1 MPQDVIMPKLD
12 LAMTEGTVLEW
23 VKKDGEEVKKGE
35 VIAIIETAKATAEI
49 EAPASGILHVL
60 KPAGSV
66 VPVLEKIAYIVEPGE
81 ELPSEVK
88 PPEVVERVKASPQ
101 AKKIAKE
108 YNIDLSKVKGTG
120 PGGMITKED
129 VLSYIQKISPPPI
142 ETAET
147 TKLREE
153 VVKPAAPE
161 GEEEIIPLTG
171 WRKIMCERM
180 SYSLRTAAQITTI
193 AEVDATE
200 MVNLRAKLKNEGLD
214 ITYTAFIVKAVTKAL
229 KEFPILNSS
238 LVDDKIVVK
247 KYYNIGIAVDRE
259 EGGLVVPVIHHAD
272 KLSLA
277 EIAQRINELAQK
289 AREGKLSIQDVTGGT
304 FTISNVGM
312 FGGIMNTPIINPPE
326 SAILGV
332 GAIVKR
338 PVVRDDQITIRSMMY
353 LCLTYDH
360 RIIQGGQAVRF
371 LQRVRYFIENP
382 QLLLT

>member
-23 VKKDGEEVKKGE
+23 VKKNGEAVKKGE
-35 VIAIIETAKATAEI
+35 IIAIIETAKATAEI
-49 EAPASGILHVL
+49 EAPASGILHVV
-60 KPAGSV
+60 KPTGSV

-81 ELPSEVK
+81 ELPSEAK
-88 PPEVVERVKASPQ
+88 PPEVAERVKASPQ

-120 PGGMITKED
+120 PDGMITRED
-129 VLSYIQKISPPPI
+129 VLSYIQKTSPPPI
-142 ETAET
+142 ETTET

-161 GEEEIIPLTG
+161 GEEEMIPLIG

-200 MVNLRAKLKNEGLD
+200 MVNLRGKLKNEGLD

-277 EIAQRINELAQK
+277 EIAKRINELAQK
-289 AREGKLSIQDVTGGT
+289 AREEKLSIQDVTGGT
-304 FTISNVGM
+304 FTITNVGM

-371 LQRVRYFIENP
+371 LQRVRNFIENP
-382 QLLLT
+382 HLLLT